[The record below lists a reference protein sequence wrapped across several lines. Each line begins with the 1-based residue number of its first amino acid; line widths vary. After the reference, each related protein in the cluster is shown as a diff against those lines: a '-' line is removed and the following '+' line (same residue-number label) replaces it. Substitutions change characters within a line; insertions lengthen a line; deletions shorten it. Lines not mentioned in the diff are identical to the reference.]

1 MRKIRFFQSADSVNG
16 RDVQGTIAVVADVLR
31 ATSTIVT
38 ALYHGCDFVIPV
50 KSVNEARDTAKNTNR
65 QDIILGGER
74 NGKNISGFD
83 FGNSPQ
89 EYTPKAVSGKIVV
102 TTTTNG
108 TKALV
113 HAAEADMTLVLAFL
127 NLSSV
132 ADYVLQY
139 DHDVSAVAAGIYGD
153 FSIEDS
159 VCCGLLIDRLL
170 EKAPHAFELDAAA
183 QKILDFSI
191 QYKGHVEK
199 LLQKSPHG
207 HFLTELGYGSDLRV
221 CARLDAYNIVPIYK
235 NGRIT
240 AVNHL

>member
-1 MRKIRFFQSADSVNG
+1 MRRISFFQSADSVTS
-16 RDVQGTIAVVADVLR
+16 RHVQGTIAVVADVLR

-38 ALYHGCDFVIPV
+38 ALYHGCEYVVPV
-50 KSVNEARDTAKNTNR
+50 KSVQDAQNAADHFDR
-65 QDIILGGER
+65 QDVILGGER
-74 NGKNISGFD
+74 NGKNINGFD

-89 EYTPKAVSGKIVV
+89 EYTPASVNGKIVV

-113 HAAEADMTLVLAFL
+113 HAAEAGMTLVMAFL

-132 ADYVLQY
+132 ADFILQH
-139 DHDVSAVAAGIYGD
+139 DQDVSVVAAGIYGD

-170 EKAPHAFELDAAA
+170 EKSPNSYELDNTAR
-183 QKILDFSI
+183 KIRDFSI
-191 QYKGHVEK
+191 QYKGNVEK
-199 LLQKSPHG
+199 LLHESPHG
-207 HFLTELGYGSDLRV
+207 QFLTKLGYGSDLHV
-221 CARLDAYNIVPIYK
+221 CAQLDAYSIVPIYK

-240 AVNHL
+240 AVNHH